1 METAIVE
8 KPVAKTARPAPKPV
22 PPDDKPPRVDLTH
35 FTRLTES
42 AEITFWGWLTEHDL
56 SDLLVPGYFDGAVG
70 ICRDFDRIVFTCSSA
85 AAGPVHGTLIVSKVT
100 QTGVVVKVLA
110 RSDRD

>member
-1 METAIVE
+1 MEPAIVE
-8 KPVAKTARPAPKPV
+8 KPVAKTARAAPKPV
-22 PPDDKPPRVDLTH
+22 VLDDKPPCVDLTH

-70 ICRDFDRIVFTCSSA
+70 ICRDFDRIVFTASKDS
-85 AAGPVHGTLIVSKVT
+85 AGPVHGTLIISKVT
-100 QTGVVVKVLA
+100 QTSVSVKVLE